1 MCPKPALLPKAEPGL
16 GSGPGGLYG
25 ALRASAWEQTCHLA
39 GMAFVLGDSRPEAVT
54 DAISRV
60 REEVP
65 VGDLSCRQSQPR
77 LASKGGWLERVLF
90 HFVTSVPLKL
100 KLYWNHTKGHYNM

>member
-1 MCPKPALLPKAEPGL
+1 MYQAA
-16 GSGPGGLYG
+16 SG
-25 ALRASAWEQTCHLA
+25 ALRASAWGQACHLA

-65 VGDLSCRQSQPR
+65 RGDLSCRQAQPS
-77 LASKGGWLERVLF
+77 LASKGGWLEGVLF
-90 HFVTSVPLKL
+90 HSITSVRFNLT
-100 KLYWNHTKGHYNM
+100 LYWDHTKERYNM